1 MKSKSTRPQRSLR
14 NNVGIALALL
24 IALSVL
30 LSACT
35 SPTPTAEPATQVPP
49 PPTVDVALV
58 QTQAAQTVVADLTA
72 AAPVA
77 EETEAASDSGDT
89 AGVPVAIL
97 PTPAAGQPSAVAVVN
112 TLLYTGPG
120 TNYVVLGTMLGGRSA
135 VVVGKSEDG
144 AGGHWIYPCSD
155 QNPGSMAFPL
165 TSPMPVMPV
174 PLDSPPA
181 LDHAHGAQPAEGGP
195 SGHDPCERLRAQRS
209 GRQLPGSWC
218 CAGQNGLLCARDRQ
232 NYQDEEWYRRRTSI
246 LELVGVG
253 YG

>member
-1 MKSKSTRPQRSLR
+1 MSELPWQCSSP
-14 NNVGIALALL
+14 
-24 IALSVL
+24 
-30 LSACT
+30 SACCCLHAQAPRPPLSRRPRFRPRRLLT
-35 SPTPTAEPATQVPP
+35 SRS
-49 PPTVDVALV
+49 V

-144 AGGHWIYPCSD
+144 AWWALDFPVVTD
-155 QNPGSMAFPL
+155 QDAWVNGIAVNV
-165 TSPMPVMPV
+165 TNAGDVPVLPTPPV
-174 PLDSPPA
+174 PPTTDIVPPA
-181 LDHAHGAQPAEGGP
+181 ED
-195 SGHDPCERLRAQRS
+195 DPQATTLVNSFVRS
-209 GRQLPGSWC
+209 GPGNSFP
-218 CAGQNGLLCARDRQ
+218 AYGVAQANRTARVIGKD
-232 NYQDEEWYRRRTSI
+232 S
-246 LELVGVG
+246 G
-253 YG
+253 